1 MKTITL
7 PERSLDY
14 LPDLANYLKPFSPL
28 FQSSTNRRSLEYYV
42 PTSDGEG
49 ATPQSNGLAF
59 IALPTYMLARRRLL
73 ML

>member
-1 MKTITL
+1 MITL
-7 PERSLDY
+7 PKASPDP
-14 LPDLANYLKPFSPL
+14 LPKLAPHLEPFAPL
-28 FQSSTNRRSLEYYV
+28 FRHSTNRRSLEYYV
-42 PTSDGEG
+42 PTSDGDG